1 MNVVTMA
8 LGIDVTYMNKYT
20 RSFYFAYCKVKKKKQ
35 KKTGRWKGL
44 VLCSPTIRYGSVGN
58 TIPSIYMY
66 KCIHKIACV
75 LQTMNQWR
83 LKTLILPRLPG
94 LSNNLSRQSVSW
106 QHTLLHISILFG
118 LVKWSTNNVTQCK
131 QVVTVMRIP

>member
-8 LGIDVTYMNKYT
+8 LGIDVTYMITNILGH
-20 RSFYFAYCKVKKKKQ
+20 SFCFAYCKVKKKK
-35 KKTGRWKGL
+35 TRRWKGL

-58 TIPSIYMY
+58 TVPSIYMY

-83 LKTLILPRLPG
+83 LKMLKLPCLPV
-94 LSNNLSRQSVSW
+94 LSSNLSRQSVSW